1 MDFIKK
7 NIFSIVFGVI
17 ALAAVGA
24 LFWPIGGL
32 YAGLQTLLDARM
44 QVNGTLERLANQS
57 RSMPL
62 LSPDETTPT
71 PLEVFP
77 TDAVIAA
84 GTDANAQ
91 VHQQAQHLSDQATIA
106 NKHDLLLPGELPT
119 PSDQDRFNFAYK
131 YSQEIDGYSRWQ
143 KILDSTSPPTS
154 AEVDAAKGK
163 LQLEINKQRLNY
175 DAGGNPTPDSEAEA
189 AEQFAVES
197 ADVQPQMELE
207 RAQQHRIYLLVPPIA
222 NSLPVDPTIKV
233 GSEPAPDKICDAQ
246 IVVWMLDDVANAI
259 RAANDHYSDPATPGG
274 PPQYDILHSAVKQI
288 EGIDPPTPVL
298 SSAGFDAAAGV
309 TTPVAKVPLV
319 SPTGRVCNGLY
330 DVLRFKI
337 RLVVDAAKLTQVVR
351 ELEAGQF
358 ITVLNVQ
365 IREVVDPVMAA
376 SGQQG
381 GFRYGNKPV
390 IRVEI
395 DCEELLLR
403 SWTNSILPDSKKNGL
418 GRGVLGTSTD
428 NGGQPTYPGGGP
440 SGPYGPGGPGG
451 PGGPYPPG
459 PYGPPGGYHPRN

>member
-1 MDFIKK
+1 MEVIKK
-7 NIFSIVFGVI
+7 NIFSIIFAVI
-17 ALAAVGA
+17 ALLAVGA

-32 YAGLQTLLDARM
+32 YTGLQALLDARV
-44 QVNGTLERLANQS
+44 QANSSLELLANPSQP

-62 LSPDETTPT
+62 LSPDQTTAS

-77 TDAVIAA
+77 TDTVIAA
-84 GTDANAQ
+84 GADANAQ
-91 VHQQAQHLSDQATIA
+91 VHQQAQSLSDLATKA
-106 NKHDLLLPGELPT
+106 NTHELLQQGELPT
-119 PSDQDRFNFAYK
+119 PTDQDRFNFANK

-143 KILDSTSPPTS
+143 KILDSTSPPTPT
-154 AEVDAAKGK
+154 EVQARKDK
-163 LQLEINKQRLNY
+163 LQEDINKARLNY
-175 DAGGNPTPDSEAEA
+175 DQTGNPTQDSVAEA

-222 NSLPVDPTIKV
+222 NPLPVDPAITV
-233 GSEPAPDKICDAQ
+233 GKEPEPQQICSAQ

-259 RAANDHYSDPATPGG
+259 KAANEDCSDPGG
-274 PPQYDILHSAVKQI
+274 YDILHSAVKQI
-288 EGIDPPTPVL
+288 EGIDPPTPME
-298 SSAGFDAAAGV
+298 SPTGFDATAGV
-309 TTPVAKVPLV
+309 SSPVSKVPLV

-330 DVLRFKI
+330 DVLRFKL

-351 ELEAGQF
+351 ELEASRF

-365 IREVVDPVMAA
+365 IKEVVDPVMSA
-376 SGQQG
+376 SSPQG

-403 SWTNSILPDSKKNGL
+403 SWTNSFLPDSMKGGL
-418 GRGVLGTSTD
+418 GKAVLGTPTD
-428 NGGQPTYPGGGP
+428 NGGQPTYPGGP
-440 SGPYGPGGPGG
+440 A
-451 PGGPYPPG
+451 PGGPYA
-459 PYGPPGGYHPRN
+459 PPGGPYVPGGPPPIYPRH